1 MTKSCYRVILT
12 TSIRRYGISVP
23 RFFCIIAYEVLV
35 GEEINYMRRII
46 FLIFAIASIMG
57 MMTTNVFSQEI
68 TVRFTGQLN
77 GNDYCQL
84 DSVVITNL
92 TRDWSETVEYPD
104 TIIVLGS
111 TVGSNINIVAE
122 QGLGQNIPNPFD
134 CKTRVELSVSQ
145 REDVKMQLLDVAG
158 RVYAEYNSSVDAGMH
173 IFEISADNSQTYLL
187 NAIIGKH
194 QYSIRMVNVG
204 SGCGY
209 SIKYAGKS
217 NGIKAK
223 LASTNEF
230 RTGDNMRYVGY
241 ATIEGELVESS
252 AVEQS
257 QVVNQYITLDFT
269 YYFIP
274 SIETLDATEITA
286 TTATLNAIITD
297 DGGADVTARGF
308 YYGLSPENLAYQAV
322 SDVTTN
328 SFSAIVTPLD
338 ANTTYYYKA
347 YATNSEG
354 TAIGNIVTFTTESI
368 SAPIVVTSSVTNIT
382 ATSATLSGNVISDG
396 GSTIIEQGFVYG
408 TNVNELSQNVQTDSG
423 IGIYTMEITGLTA
436 NTTYYYKA
444 YATNIA
450 GTSYGGIVSFTT
462 MEGTTGTLNG
472 HGWVD
477 LGLPSGTRWATCNV
491 GANTPVEYG
500 DYFAWGE
507 TSPKNTYEW
516 SNYIHCAGNYNT
528 LTKYCTISNF
538 GNNGIVDNIT
548 TLDANDDAANIN
560 WGSGWRTPTSA
571 EIQELFDNCIMTWT
585 TLDDVNGYLITGLNG
600 NTIFLPAAGRYEVG
614 NLIHVGSTCLYWSSS
629 LRTEL
634 AYYALVLGGSSDGY
648 LVSSTDRYKGLSVR
662 PVCVQ

>member
-1 MTKSCYRVILT
+1 
-12 TSIRRYGISVP
+12 
-23 RFFCIIAYEVLV
+23 
-35 GEEINYMRRII
+35 
-46 FLIFAIASIMG
+46 

-134 CKTRVELSVSQ
+134 CKTRVELSVSL

-347 YATNSEG
+347 YATNSAG
-354 TAIGNIVTFTTESI
+354 TAIGDV
-368 SAPIVVTSSVTNIT
+368 
-382 ATSATLSGNVISDG
+382 
-396 GSTIIEQGFVYG
+396 
-408 TNVNELSQNVQTDSG
+408 
-423 IGIYTMEITGLTA
+423 
-436 NTTYYYKA
+436 
-444 YATNIA
+444 
-450 GTSYGGIVSFTT
+450 VSFTT
-462 MEGTTGTLNG
+462 END
-472 HGWVD
+472 HDYVD
-477 LGLPSGTRWATCNV
+477 LGLPSGTLWATCNL
-491 GANTPVEYG
+491 GATNPEDNGNY
-500 DYFAWGE
+500 YAWGE
-507 TSPKNTYEW
+507 TSTKETYGW
-516 SNYIHCAGNYNT
+516 DNYSYCNGSATTI
-528 LTKYCTISNF
+528 TKYCNNPDY
-538 GNNGIVDNIT
+538 GNEGFIDTLT
-548 TLDANDDAANIN
+548 TLETIDDAATTIWGTN
-560 WGSGWRTPTSA
+560 WRMPTYDDFN
-571 EIQELFDNCIMTWT
+571 ELYIYCSITRVEQNG
-585 TLDDVNGYLITGLNG
+585 VNGRLVTGPNG
-600 NTIFLPAAGRYEVG
+600 NSIFMPDAGYYDSSL
-614 NLIHVGSTCLYWSSS
+614 NTVGSSAGYWSSS
-629 LRTEL
+629 LVSNQPNNAWYFFFNL
-634 AYYALVLGGSSDGY
+634 DNYGISSNYGRFCGR
-648 LVSSTDRYKGLSVR
+648 SIR
-662 PVCVQ
+662 PVRNQ